1 MVINIDLYQHEMN
14 CNKLLTYNLGI
25 VASP

>member
-1 MVINIDLYQHEMN
+1 MN
-14 CNKLLTYNLGI
+14 CNKLLIYNFGI